1 MLTINTETVMMGK
14 PITAPCMI
22 PVLHSATPACVARPF
37 MVDGTPYEV
46 TALSF
51 GTPHGAVLVD
61 DVDSVDVPSL
71 GHALGTHALF
81 PMGAGIVFLQVL
93 DGKQVKARLWRKDEG
108 GIEFTREAAC
118 VAGTAAMM
126 LQKIMKNQAR
136 VSMGGISACVKWD
149 RETGVCLTC

>member
-1 MLTINTETVMMGK
+1 VLTKNTEAVMMGK
-14 PITAPCMI
+14 PITAPCLI
-22 PVLHSATPACVARPF
+22 PVLHSATPACMAEPF

-61 DVDSVDVPSL
+61 NVDSVDVTSL
-71 GHALGTHALF
+71 GRPLGTHALF
-81 PMGAGIVFLQVL
+81 PMGASIVFLQVL
-93 DGKQVKARLWRKDEG
+93 GGDQVKARLWQRDEG

-126 LQKIMKNQAR
+126 LQKVIKNQAQ
-136 VSMGGISACVKWD
+136 VSMGGICACVKWD
-149 RETGVCLTC
+149 RETGVSLTC